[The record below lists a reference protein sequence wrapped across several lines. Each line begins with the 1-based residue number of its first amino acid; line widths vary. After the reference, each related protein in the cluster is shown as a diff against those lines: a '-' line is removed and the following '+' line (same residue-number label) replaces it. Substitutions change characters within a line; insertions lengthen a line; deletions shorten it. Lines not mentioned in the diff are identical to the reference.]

1 MWAVLWGRT
10 ERAARTH
17 RLGGILSQLLQD
29 DGLLL
34 SRPPPPGQS
43 RTLTLLPSSSG
54 AAAPGSKQPLKEEG
68 ELSGPFLPP
77 LGCRNAGQD
86 ALFCCRSDG
95 RFQAPGGSLP
105 ADDIG
110 RKAVRTGR
118 KMDPWGAGGGKGL
131 CPEPRLVP
139 KGDDT

>member
-43 RTLTLLPSSSG
+43 RTLTLLPSS
-54 AAAPGSKQPLKEEG
+54 KQPLKEEG

-77 LGCRNAGQD
+77 LGT
-86 ALFCCRSDG
+86 G
-95 RFQAPGGSLP
+95 RFVLLP
-105 ADDIG
+105 Q
-110 RKAVRTGR
+110 
-118 KMDPWGAGGGKGL
+118 
-131 CPEPRLVP
+131 
-139 KGDDT
+139 